1 MSHTID
7 TLLQSAGVPRYDKN
21 DSTLSGG
28 EHALAAITAVL
39 VEHWDHLDGAQQ
51 RALVD
56 VLEDSTRASE
66 NATAHL
72 RGLFNKRRN
81 KGDRP

>member
-21 DSTLSGG
+21 DPTLSSG
-28 EHALAAITAVL
+28 EHALAAITTVL
-39 VEHWDHLDGAQQ
+39 VEHWDRLDGAQQ
-51 RALVD
+51 RMLVD

-66 NATAHL
+66 EATAYF
-72 RGLFNKRRN
+72 RGLFNR
-81 KGDRP
+81 D

>member
-7 TLLQSAGVPRYDKN
+7 TLLQSAGVPRYDES
-21 DSTLSGG
+21 DLTLSSG
-28 EHALAAITAVL
+28 EHALAAISSVL
-39 VEHWDHLDGAQQ
+39 VEHWDRLDSAQQ

-66 NATAHL
+66 EATAYF
-72 RGLFNKRRN
+72 RGLFNRN
-81 KGDRP
+81 

>member
-1 MSHTID
+1 MIHTID

-21 DSTLSGG
+21 DLTLSSG
-28 EHALAAITAVL
+28 EHALAAISAVL
-39 VEHWDHLDGAQQ
+39 VEHWDRLDSAQQ
-51 RALVD
+51 RSLVE

-66 NATAHL
+66 EAAAHL
-72 RGLFNKRRN
+72 RRLLNKRRN